1 MPTAY
6 GILEVLTPRKQRENN
21 ECEAAMAQDT
31 DEVTSEINIPGID
44 NDKGIENSGSPMLFK
59 GLLGDVYDKI
69 DDKCDAIR
77 NHLKN
82 NDIKS
87 YTTEVHA
94 LKTTCRMMGAM
105 ELAENF
111 YTLEKLGTDNNVSK
125 IEEDT
130 PGVLAAFSALKPY
143 LEPYTKVKSE
153 PGKEYD
159 KAGVTD
165 VLGRLEAAIGDFD
178 LTAAEACT
186 DELAEYV
193 FDEDIAAKIKR
204 LCKLVGDLDYDEAGE
219 MIEGVKAAL

>member
-1 MPTAY
+1 
-6 GILEVLTPRKQRENN
+6 
-21 ECEAAMAQDT
+21 MAQDT
-31 DEVTSEINIPGID
+31 DEVTSEIDIPGID
-44 NDKGIENSGSPMLFK
+44 NDKGIENSGSPMLFI

-82 NDIKS
+82 NDIKN

-143 LEPYTKVKSE
+143 LEPYAKVKSE
-153 PGKEYD
+153 PEKEYD
-159 KAGVTD
+159 KAGVMD
-165 VLGRLEAAIGDFD
+165 VLVRLEAAIGDFD
-178 LTAAEACT
+178 LTAAEACA

-193 FDEDIAAKIKR
+193 FDEDMAEKIKK
-204 LCKLVGDLDYDEAGE
+204 LCELVGDLDYDEAGE

>member
-1 MPTAY
+1 
-6 GILEVLTPRKQRENN
+6 
-21 ECEAAMAQDT
+21 MAQNT
-31 DEVTSEINIPGID
+31 DEVTSEIDIPSID

-59 GLLGDVYDKI
+59 ELLGDVYGKI

-77 NHLKN
+77 SHLKN

-143 LEPYTKVKSE
+143 LEPYAKVKSE
-153 PGKEYD
+153 PEKEYD
-159 KAGVTD
+159 KTSVME
-165 VLGRLEAAIGDFD
+165 VLNRLEAAIGDFD

-193 FDEDIAAKIKR
+193 FDESMAAKIKR
-204 LCKLVGDLDYDEAGE
+204 LCELVGDLDYDEAGE

>member
-1 MPTAY
+1 M
-6 GILEVLTPRKQRENN
+6 KQNSEY
-21 ECEAAMAQDT
+21 EAAMSQDT
-31 DEVTSEINIPGID
+31 DEIMSEIDIPGIN
-44 NDKGIENSGSPMLFK
+44 NDKGIENSGSPALFK
-59 GLLGDVYDKI
+59 VLLGDVYDKI

-143 LEPYTKVKSE
+143 LEPYAKVKSE
-153 PGKEYD
+153 PEKEYD
-159 KAGVTD
+159 KAGVME
-165 VLGRLEAAIGDFD
+165 VLGRLETAIGDFD
-178 LTAAEACT
+178 LTAAEECA

-193 FDEDIAAKIKR
+193 FDESMAAKIKR
-204 LCKLVGDLDYDEAGE
+204 LCELVGDLDYDEAGE
-219 MIEGVKAAL
+219 MIEEVRGEL